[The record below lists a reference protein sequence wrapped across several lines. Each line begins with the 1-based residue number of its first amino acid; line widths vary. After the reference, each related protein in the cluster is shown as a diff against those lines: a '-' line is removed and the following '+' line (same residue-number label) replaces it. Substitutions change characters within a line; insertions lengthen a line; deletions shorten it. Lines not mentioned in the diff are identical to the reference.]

1 MQSHTAAAVRRIAEA
16 AIDTRVLL
24 NGYAAMAIVIGITIT
39 GTGIRGIPGMPL
51 GYASIIWIAG
61 MAMVAAGCAAR
72 GLALNEDPVGR
83 QRALRWF
90 AVGHVLL
97 GLFAWMQWAL
107 YWRLQGFPLPAALV
121 PLLTGAALLAA
132 AATRGTRTADDSAS
146 AAASRIRTS
155 YDEHIR
161 QIARREERARLARD
175 LHDAV
180 KQQLFV
186 IQTAAAT
193 AQARLDEDRAGARE
207 AVEQVRTAAR
217 EATTEMEALLDELQ
231 AAPMENTGLTEALKK
246 QCEALALRTGAS
258 VSFQPGT
265 LPPAGAMQPAAHDAI
280 YRVAQEALANVARH
294 ARATHVTVSLHASPT
309 RFELRVSDNGA
320 GIDASAP
327 RTGMGLA
334 NMEARATE
342 IGGRLSIVRGS
353 PGTDVVLSVPLTH
366 PAVRGAW
373 YSAAAFALLAL
384 STAVFYGIRG
394 GSPDQR
400 SQLLFAEIFA
410 VWVALRFAVAYR
422 KAWREKWP

>member
-1 MQSHTAAAVRRIAEA
+1 VS
-16 AIDTRVLL
+16 L
-24 NGYAAMAIVIGITIT
+24 
-39 GTGIRGIPGMPL
+39 
-51 GYASIIWIAG
+51 
-61 MAMVAAGCAAR
+61 
-72 GLALNEDPVGR
+72 
-83 QRALRWF
+83 
-90 AVGHVLL
+90 
-97 GLFAWMQWAL
+97 
-107 YWRLQGFPLPAALV
+107 
-121 PLLTGAALLAA
+121 
-132 AATRGTRTADDSAS
+132 SAS
-146 AAASRIRTS
+146 AAVEKVRGDKRTV
-155 YDEHIR
+155 
-161 QIARREERARLARD
+161 L
-175 LHDAV
+175 
-180 KQQLFV
+180 
-186 IQTAAAT
+186 
-193 AQARLDEDRAGARE
+193 
-207 AVEQVRTAAR
+207 
-217 EATTEMEALLDELQ
+217 
-231 AAPMENTGLTEALKK
+231 
-246 QCEALALRTGAS
+246 
-258 VSFQPGT
+258 
-265 LPPAGAMQPAAHDAI
+265 